1 MSNPETTA
9 VIIGVGEYVD
19 RPDDLRDALE
29 PLVLIERA
37 ARAANADSG
46 ADLLTQVQSLEVVGL
61 VSWRYEDPARTLCT
75 RLGIQ
80 PGRVVNA
87 SMGGETPVRLIHEA
101 ALRIA
106 AGQGLTSLIVGGEA
120 MGAIGKARRQ
130 GLKLDWT
137 PIASRENACRFA
149 NDAIATRPVA
159 RSLGIREPVQ
169 MYPFYEMA
177 WQARQQH
184 SPAQGH
190 VDSSKLWARFAE
202 VAAHNT
208 NAWRREAPSAQQIAE
223 RSDDNRLI
231 CWPYS
236 KWMVANPNVNQ
247 ASAVLVS
254 SLAKARAMG
263 VAEDRLVYV
272 WGGALASEADDFL
285 DRDDYSRSPAQ
296 QAVLQHASA
305 LAEGEPF
312 THLELYSCFPVV
324 VKMALENLGLDPVE
338 GPAPTVC
345 GGLSFFGGPLNNYMG
360 HATCAMVRALRD
372 APTDLGLLY
381 GQGGFV
387 TKHQSLVLSG
397 RAPAQPLALDSQPAL
412 PQAAA
417 PDLDLD
423 YRGPACIE
431 SYTVLHD
438 RDGQPRQGVVI
449 LRTAQGARAMARV
462 GVDDEEAMAVLLS
475 ETHNAI
481 GRSGHLYQDVFGKP
495 CWRLHAEARPQALRF
510 TRVER
515 RGPITI
521 VSIDR
526 PAQMNALHRD
536 ANAELAQIFDDFA
549 ADPQQWVAIITGAGE
564 RAFSSGNDLK
574 YTASVMA
581 RGEPVEVPVSGFAG
595 LTSRFDLNKPV
606 IAAVNGLAM
615 GGGFEI
621 ALACDLIIASHN
633 ASFALPEPKV
643 GLAALAG
650 GLLRLPQQIG
660 YQQAM
665 GMILTGRSVSADEAL
680 ELGLV
685 NELASP
691 AELLPTALR
700 WAEQIVA
707 CSPMS
712 IRASK
717 EIVRRGLETPEL
729 RAAYQAQSGYPA
741 TRALFR
747 SPDVLEGPR
756 AFAEKRAPRW
766 DGGKGSAS

>member
-19 RPDDLRDALE
+19 RPDDPRDALE
-29 PLVLIERA
+29 PLALMERA
-37 ARAANADSG
+37 ARAATADSG
-46 ADLLTQVQSLEVVGL
+46 ADALAQVQSLDVVGL
-61 VSWRYEDPARTLCT
+61 VSWRYEDPAAALCE
-75 RLGIQ
+75 RLGIR
-80 PGRVVNA
+80 PGRLVNA

-120 MGAIGKARRQ
+120 MSAIAKARRQ
-130 GLKLDWT
+130 GLTLDWT
-137 PIASRENACRFA
+137 PIASRERACRFA
-149 NDAIATRPVA
+149 NDAIATRPLA

-177 WQARQQH
+177 WQARQH
-184 SPAQGH
+184 RTPAEGH
-190 VDSSKLWARFAE
+190 VDSSRLWARFAR
-202 VAAHNT
+202 VAADNPA
-208 NAWRREAPSAQQIAE
+208 AWRREAPSAAQIAE
-223 RSDDNRLI
+223 RSEDNRLI

-247 ASAVLVS
+247 ASAVIVT
-254 SLAKARAMG
+254 SLARARAMG

-272 WGGALASEADDFL
+272 WGGALASEPDDFL
-285 DRDDYSRSPAQ
+285 DRADYSHSRAQ
-296 QAVLQHASA
+296 QAVLKVATE
-305 LAEGEPF
+305 LAAGEAF
-312 THLELYSCFPVV
+312 KHLELYSCFPVV
-324 VKMALENLGLDPVE
+324 VKMALDTLGLDPVD

-345 GGLSFFGGPLNNYMG
+345 GGLSFFGAPLNNYMG
-360 HATCAMVRALRD
+360 HATCAMVRALRA

-387 TKHQSLVLSG
+387 TKHQSLVLSQ
-397 RAPAQPLALDSQPAL
+397 RSPARPLSLDSKPVLEQETAPA
-412 PQAAA
+412 
-417 PDLDLD
+417 LDLD
-423 YRGPACIE
+423 YQGPASIE

-438 RDGQPRQGVVI
+438 RDGQPRQGVLI
-449 LRTAQGARAMARV
+449 LRTPQGARTMARV
-462 GVDDEEAMAVLLS
+462 GVEDEAAMALLLS
-475 ETHNAI
+475 ENHNAI
-481 GRSGHLYQDVFGKP
+481 GHDGHVQHDVFGKP
-495 CWRLHAEARPQALRF
+495 CWRLETESLPRTLHF

-515 RGPITI
+515 RGPITL
-521 VSIDR
+521 VTIDR

-549 ADPQQWVAIITGAGE
+549 ADPGQWVAIITGAGE
-564 RAFSSGNDLK
+564 RAFSAGNDLK

-581 RGEPVEVPVSGFAG
+581 RGEQVEVPVSGFAG

-650 GLLRLPQQIG
+650 GLLRLPRQIG

-685 NELASP
+685 NEVASP

-717 EIVRRGLETPEL
+717 EIVRRGLETPDL
-729 RAAYQAQSGYPA
+729 REAYQAQTGYPA

-747 SPDVLEGPR
+747 SPDVREGPR

-766 DGGKGSAS
+766 NSGKGDAS

>member
-29 PLVLIERA
+29 PLALMERA
-37 ARAANADSG
+37 ARAATADSG
-46 ADLLTQVQSLEVVGL
+46 ADLLARVQSLEVVGL
-61 VSWRYEDPARTLCT
+61 VSWRYQDPATALCAS
-75 RLGIQ
+75 LGIQ

-120 MGAIGKARRQ
+120 MSSIGKARRQ

-137 PIASRENACRFA
+137 PIASRETACRFA

-177 WQARQQH
+177 WQARQGKT
-184 SPAQGH
+184 PARGH
-190 VDSSKLWARFAE
+190 VDSSRLWARLAE
-202 VAAHNT
+202 VAADNP
-208 NAWRREAPSAQQIAE
+208 NAWRREAPSAAQIAE
-223 RSDDNRLI
+223 RSEDNRLI

-247 ASAVLVS
+247 ASAVLVT
-254 SLAKARAMG
+254 SLAEARAMG

-285 DRDDYSRSPAQ
+285 DRADYSRSPAQ
-296 QAVLQHASA
+296 EAVLAQASA
-305 LAEGEPF
+305 LAGDESF
-312 THLELYSCFPVV
+312 KHLELYSCFPVV
-324 VKMALENLGLDPVE
+324 VKMALENLGLDPE
-338 GPAPTVC
+338 AGPLPTVC
-345 GGLSFFGGPLNNYMG
+345 GGLSFFGAPLNNYMG
-360 HATCAMVRALRD
+360 HATCAMVRTLRA
-372 APTDLGLLY
+372 APTELGLLY

-387 TKHQSLVLSG
+387 TKHQSLVLSR
-397 RAPAQPLALDSQPAL
+397 RAPSQSMSQDGTLAPQQGPVPALDP
-412 PQAAA
+412 
-417 PDLDLD
+417 D
-423 YRGPACIE
+423 YRGPASIE

-438 RDGQPRQGVVI
+438 REGQPRQGVVI
-449 LRTAQGARAMARV
+449 LRTPQGARAMARV
-462 GVDDEEAMAVLLS
+462 TADDEEAMAVLLS
-475 ETHNAI
+475 ENQTAI
-481 GRSGHLYQDVFGKP
+481 GREGHLYHDVFGKP
-495 CWRLHAEARPQALRF
+495 CWRLDAEARPRALRF

-515 RGPITI
+515 RGRIT
-521 VSIDR
+521 VVTIDR

-549 ADPQQWVAIITGAGE
+549 ADPGQWVAIITGAGE

-581 RGEPVEVPVSGFAG
+581 RGEQVEVPVSGFAG

-633 ASFALPEPKV
+633 ASFALPEPRV

-650 GLLRLPQQIG
+650 GLLRLPRQIG

-691 AELLPTALR
+691 AELLPAALR

-729 RAAYQAQSGYPA
+729 REAYQAQTGYPA

-766 DGGKGSAS
+766 DGSKESAS

>member
-9 VIIGVGEYVD
+9 VIIGVGEHVD
-19 RPDDLRDALE
+19 RPDDLRAALE
-29 PLVLIERA
+29 PLALMERA
-37 ARAANADSG
+37 ARAATADAG
-46 ADLLTQVQSLEVVGL
+46 ADVLARVQSLEVVGL
-61 VSWRYEDPARTLCT
+61 VSWRYEDPATALCA

-80 PGRVVNA
+80 PSRVVNA

-106 AGQGLTSLIVGGEA
+106 AGEGLTSLIVGGEA
-120 MGAIGKARRQ
+120 MGSIGKARRQ

-137 PIASRENACRFA
+137 PIASRERACRFA
-149 NDAIATRPVA
+149 NDAIATRPLA

-177 WQARQQH
+177 WQARQGQA
-184 SPAQGH
+184 PAQGH
-190 VDSSKLWARFAE
+190 ADSAQLWARFAQ
-202 VAAHNT
+202 VAASNPG
-208 NAWRREAPSAQQIAE
+208 AWRRDAPGAAEIAE

-236 KWMVANPNVNQ
+236 KWQVANPNVNQ
-247 ASAVLVS
+247 ASAVLVT
-254 SLAKARAMG
+254 SLAEARAMG
-263 VAEDRLVYV
+263 IAEERLVYV
-272 WGGALASEADDFL
+272 WGGALASEPDDFL
-285 DRDDYSRSPAQ
+285 DRADYSRSRAQ
-296 QAVLQHASA
+296 EAVLERATA
-305 LAEGEPF
+305 LARGESF
-312 THLELYSCFPVV
+312 RHLELYSCFPVV
-324 VKMALENLGLDPVE
+324 VKMALENLGLDPVD
-338 GPAPTVC
+338 GPSPTVC

-360 HATCAMVRALRD
+360 HATCAMVRTLRD
-372 APTDLGLLY
+372 APSELGLLY

-387 TKHQSLVLSG
+387 TKHQSLVLS
-397 RAPAQPLALDSQPAL
+397 RRPPAQPMTVDRQPAL
-412 PQAAA
+412 AQEAIP
-417 PDLDLD
+417 PLDLD
-423 YRGPACIE
+423 YRGPARIE

-438 RDGQPRQGVVI
+438 RDGQPRQGVLI
-449 LRTAQGARAMARV
+449 LRTPQGARSMARV
-462 GVDDEEAMAVLLS
+462 GVEDADAMALLLAES
-475 ETHNAI
+475 HSAV
-481 GRSGHLYQDVFGKP
+481 GRDGYLYHDVFGKP
-495 CWRLHAEARPQALRF
+495 CWRLEAEARPAALRF

-515 RGPITI
+515 RGPITL
-521 VSIDR
+521 VTIDR

-536 ANAELAQIFDDFA
+536 ANAELARIFDDFA
-549 ADPQQWVAIITGAGE
+549 ADPEQWVAIITGAGE
-564 RAFSSGNDLK
+564 RAFSAGNDLK

-595 LTSRFDLNKPV
+595 LTARFDLNKPV

-621 ALACDLIIASHN
+621 ALACDLIIASHD

-650 GLLRLPQQIG
+650 GLLRLPRQIG

-685 NELASP
+685 NELARP
-691 AELLPTALR
+691 GELLPTALR
-700 WAEQIVA
+700 WAERIVA

-717 EIVRRGLETPEL
+717 EIVRRGLQTPALHE
-729 RAAYQAQSGYPA
+729 AYEAQTSYPA

-747 SPDVLEGPR
+747 SGDVLEGPR

-766 DGGKGSAS
+766 GNGS